1 MKNILLYTLLM
12 LVTTLNAQEIKFEAD
27 TKEIKIGEQIKYKIS
42 VEASD
47 GELVL
52 FPEGQTFMPLEMIRT
67 SPTDTI
73 TKGEK
78 LRLEKEYFLTQ
89 FDAGSYT
96 IPRQRIKV
104 NSKDFFTDS
113 LLIEVRSVAVDTLK
127 QPLYDIKPIVEVSS
141 NKNMNLWLWVAS
153 FLALIAL
160 GLLIVYLVLFRKKRL
175 SEAERIENLPP
186 FERAIEKLKK
196 LQNSKYLIESKHKE
210 YYSELTDIIR
220 KYLEDEVHISA
231 KESTSDELLEKIHL
245 LQENGKLNLTL
256 ETISNLKRVLKNAD
270 LVKFAKSKPEDTIAE
285 YDRETIEDVV
295 VKTKRAIP
303 EVLIT
308 NHIPFSEVVKQSKLK
323 THKKAKKVTFI
334 VLSIC
339 FLCFASLLL
348 IMKQSL
354 FDKFHIGNS
363 IENVDTKDWVTS
375 DYGFPITEL
384 TTPTVL
390 KRKLF
395 APNQEMNGIIDK
407 QYIFTTEDQFDDL
420 FIMTSITVFKND
432 QTNSD
437 EPLKLNPDNI
447 IDIFLSEMEQAGASN
462 ITTFDEE
469 YTSAEGAKAL
479 KVFGKMLMTDKKT
492 GKSFNAKYE
501 LYNFTENNAL
511 QQLFISYAD
520 KSNMPEIA
528 QKIVNSIKFK
538 IE

>member
-1 MKNILLYTLLM
+1 M

-52 FPEGQTFMPLEMIRT
+52 FPEGQTFMPLEMVRT

-96 IPRQRIKV
+96 IPRQRIKI